1 MLKDQLGTV
10 NVSNEVI
17 KKDSGMRNMLTLL

>member
-1 MLKDQLGTV
+1 MLKDQLGIVTV
-10 NVSNEVI
+10 SDEVI

>member
-1 MLKDQLGTV
+1 MLKDQLGIVTV
-10 NVSNEVI
+10 SDEAL

>member
-1 MLKDQLGTV
+1 MLKDQLGIVTA
-10 NVSNEVI
+10 SDEVL

>member
-1 MLKDQLGTV
+1 MLKDQLGIVTV
-10 NVSNEVI
+10 SDEII

>member
-1 MLKDQLGTV
+1 MLKDQLGIVT
-10 NVSNEVI
+10 VSNEII

>member
-1 MLKDQLGTV
+1 MLKDQLGIATV
-10 NVSNEVI
+10 SDEVL

>member
-1 MLKDQLGTV
+1 MLKDQLGIVTV
-10 NVSNEVI
+10 SDEVL

>member
-1 MLKDQLGTV
+1 MLKDQLGIVTV
-10 NVSNEVI
+10 RDEVL